1 MDFGVNGMFPMF
13 QNPLPWPA
21 IPFTSLAFTQPNLV
35 HPPVPSSS
43 NASGILSSLNT
54 EMNGGISSLLDQF
67 KNWNLNEQ
75 SSGLQQN
82 PQMPVFHTPST
93 TPIEAIGLVSSLN
106 NGALNVTPHIL
117 AQQFNILLPM
127 INPCFFN
134 LYGFGM
140 GNQIQQFNSTLMTP
154 PSTCSPGSQMESS
167 HSFQEQAYLQE
178 QKTASSIELFNQNQI
193 LHNQRSQC
201 EASKSGMLFRMQ
213 EDVRASNQEK
223 FPFMAAMTVNSSTL
237 KIDVTKTP
245 KKFGGYGRKHKYK
258 IMFQN
263 DDETDKL
270 RLDYYCC
277 TWEGVQELSFVINE
291 IVSQHFQFFD
301 LGIRYGDFSILLNAP
316 IPGVTAIEAAKW
328 FHQFMRHRENIPGF
342 SFLTPDKTMI
352 FEPGCQNKTGGK
364 AFYNEKRVDDVLA
377 AMEGTVNTKT
387 YEKQTRKTRQKRSQQ
402 MRNRYY

>member
-21 IPFTSLAFTQPNLV
+21 IPFTPLAFTQPNLV
-35 HPPVPSSS
+35 LPPVPSSS
-43 NASGILSSLNT
+43 NASGILSSSNT

-67 KNWNLNEQ
+67 KNWSLNEQ
-75 SSGLQQN
+75 STGLQQN
-82 PQMPVFHTPST
+82 PQMPVFHTPPT
-93 TPIEAIGLVSSLN
+93 TPIEALGLVSSLN
-106 NGALNVTPHIL
+106 NGALNVTPHVL

-154 PSTCSPGSQMESS
+154 PSTCSPGSQMESF
-167 HSFQEQAYLQE
+167 HSFQE
-178 QKTASSIELFNQNQI
+178 TASPIELFNQNPI

-201 EASKSGMLFRMQ
+201 EASNSGMLFRMQ

-237 KIDVTKTP
+237 KIDVNKTP
-245 KKFGGYGRKHKYK
+245 KKFGGYGRKHKYA
-258 IMFQN
+258 IMDKN

-270 RLDYYCC
+270 RLDHYCC
-277 TWEGVQELSFVINE
+277 TWEGVKELSFVINE
-291 IVSQHFQFFD
+291 VRDH
-301 LGIRYGDFSILLNAP
+301 LRLKRIRYGDFSILLNAP

-342 SFLTPDKTMI
+342 SFLTPDKKMI

-387 YEKQTRKTRQKRSQQ
+387 YEKQARKTRQKRSQQ
-402 MRNRYY
+402 MQNRYY